1 MIPLHMT
8 FAMGMGSLPFLVESA
23 TNWSRVER
31 LFERQRL
38 PLALIDNPNH
48 RIPLARMIGLFEDAG
63 EIVGDRAFGLRVGM
77 QMKHAGYGMW
87 ARYIASAPSLLE
99 ALRRSCQ
106 TIQFHQSGA
115 RMSFAAVGE
124 YTVWSY
130 SRPTASEGFG
140 IHHSDHVLPSMIDL
154 VRTYLGGTWNPA
166 WIELDYPGRLRSS
179 ILSDMLQADV
189 MFGHPA
195 IGIAIPSDQLSSRS
209 RSKRPIDMIVTLAE
223 LEAHNLSHR
232 SYGFAGVMRDIITV
246 RILEGKVDLEGAAQ
260 LMGMGPRTLQRA
272 LKAEG
277 INYKDMLRDARH
289 ERALLLLRSTKAS
302 VGEIAISLGYEDFAN
317 FTRAFR
323 NWAGVPPTA
332 VRAKRHH

>member
-8 FAMGMGSLPFLVESA
+8 FAMGFGSLPLLVESA
-23 TNWSRVER
+23 SNWSRVER

-38 PLALIDNPNH
+38 PLALIDNPNQ

-63 EIVGDRAFGLRVGM
+63 ETVGDRAFGTRVGM
-77 QMKHAGYGMW
+77 QMNHTGFGIW
-87 ARYIASAPSLLE
+87 ARYIASAQSLME
-99 ALRRSCQ
+99 ALRRAIATASLQQ
-106 TIQFHQSGA
+106 TGA
-115 RMSFAAVGE
+115 TFSLTARGPH
-124 YTVWSY
+124 TVWSY
-130 SRPTASEGFG
+130 HRPAAFAGFG
-140 IHHSDHVLPSMIDL
+140 MHHADHALPPMIDL
-154 VRTYLGGTWNPA
+154 VRSYLGATWNPA
-166 WIELDYPGRLRSS
+166 WVELDYPDRLRSS
-179 ILSDMLQADV
+179 MVRDMLQADV

-209 RSKRPIDMIVTLAE
+209 RSKLPIDKIVTLAE
-223 LEAHNLSHR
+223 LEAHNVSHR
-232 SYGFAGVMRDIITV
+232 NHGFAGAMRDIITV

-272 LKAEG
+272 LKSEG
-277 INYKDMLRDARH
+277 INYKEMLRDARH
-289 ERALLLLRSTKAS
+289 ERALLLLRTTKAS

-323 NWAGVPPTA
+323 TWAGVPPTA